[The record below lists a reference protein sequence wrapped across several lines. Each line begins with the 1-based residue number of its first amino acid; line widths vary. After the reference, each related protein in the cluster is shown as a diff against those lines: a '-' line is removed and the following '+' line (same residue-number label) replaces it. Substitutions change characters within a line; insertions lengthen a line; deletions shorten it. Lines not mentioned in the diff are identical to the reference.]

1 MPFYRPEVISLI
13 FFLLP
18 GFLSA
23 WIVYGLTA
31 FQKPSAFERV
41 VQSLIFTMLADT
53 SARVTGWVLL
63 LVGPHFTVGV
73 WNEDARFIWSLF
85 FAALIGLVTA
95 ISINNNLIGRLLPKW
110 VTKRTSY
117 PSEWYSAFTR
127 TPQYVFLHLSGD
139 RRLYAWVEEWP
150 DDPTNGFFV
159 LCETA
164 WILPTNEAAPML
176 NTQRM
181 LVKASDIEMIEFVSD
196 TVVPDGDP
204 DLESSV
210 RIVHDYNKSLT
221 DQDAGELGDKTPR
234 LESKE
239 NAPEQ
244 VEEKKTD

>member
-1 MPFYRPEVISLI
+1 MPIYRPEIISII

-53 SARVTGWVLL
+53 AARILGKGFLCLGTYFAIGE
-63 LVGPHFTVGV
+63 
-73 WNEDARFIWSLF
+73 WNENTHSYWRLIFAVAIGF
-85 FAALIGLVTA
+85 FLVV
-95 ISINNNLIGRLLPKW
+95 SINNNFLGKLVPKW

-139 RRLYAWVEEWP
+139 RRIYAWVEEWP
-150 DDPTNGFFV
+150 DDPANGFFV
-159 LCETA
+159 LCESA
-164 WILPTNEAAPML
+164 WILPTNESVPMH

-181 LVKASDIEMIEFVSD
+181 LVKASDIEMIEFVSE
-196 TVVPDGDP
+196 TLVPDGDP
-204 DLESSV
+204 SLESSV
-210 RIVHDYNKSLT
+210 RKILEYNKSIT
-221 DQDAGELGDKTPR
+221 DQDAEEPSDKNLH
-234 LESKE
+234 LESRTYAAEKE
-239 NAPEQ
+239 D
-244 VEEKKTD
+244 EKNTG